1 MDVCAVGVASTPS
14 TPCLAASR
22 PSPPPSSAPLPSRG
36 NGDDHERVRVL
47 ETCQGEAPEDGVRLL
62 RLRRRGSVEAQREQ
76 GGLLQDTDMDDY
88 LKGCRFLPKLNNAIP
103 GERNA
108 PYRERLSSLENLV
121 LIMG

>member
-1 MDVCAVGVASTPS
+1 MDRSASRFV
-14 TPCLAASR
+14 PCLAILLDFPYSL
-22 PSPPPSSAPLPSRG
+22 SSYPEDVQFRG